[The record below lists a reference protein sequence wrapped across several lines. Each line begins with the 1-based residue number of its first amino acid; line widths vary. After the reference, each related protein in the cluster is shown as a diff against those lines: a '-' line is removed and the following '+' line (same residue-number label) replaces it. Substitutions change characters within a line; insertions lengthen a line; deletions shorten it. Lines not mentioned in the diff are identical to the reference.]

1 MKKTVTS
8 LFLVPLTGVSKP
20 VLTQQNYING
30 YSEFNGEH
38 LDYEPHVVYLLFRPK
53 SPVSLQAFI
62 DREYRHQTGLIDDF
76 NLQDGYVVLVY
87 KLKEEFNEDCELVK
101 LGKYSKT
108 SEKYQ
113 KCFPDTMIINEGK
126 PNQKRKRTIQ
136 RMVFD
141 KDFALLSYWQDKIET
156 NVIYDKN
163 MEVWN
168 TFEIERETLDID
180 EVINIIKQEENETKD

>member
-1 MKKTVTS
+1 
-8 LFLVPLTGVSKP
+8 
-20 VLTQQNYING
+20 
-30 YSEFNGEH
+30 
-38 LDYEPHVVYLLFRPK
+38 
-53 SPVSLQAFI
+53 
-62 DREYRHQTGLIDDF
+62 
-76 NLQDGYVVLVY
+76 
-87 KLKEEFNEDCELVK
+87 
-101 LGKYSKT
+101 
-108 SEKYQ
+108 
-113 KCFPDTMIINEGK
+113 MIINEGK

-180 EVINIIKQEENETKD
+180 ELNDRLDEIANDLTVDISLD